1 MRLIKSIGNIAGYFL
16 HLKGFSLN
24 FEIRAKGMKDEI
36 RSFKETE
43 IGPISEEMGE
53 KVEEYVRKNFESISY
68 LLSWNEVWMRSR

>member
-1 MRLIKSIGNIAGYFL
+1 
-16 HLKGFSLN
+16 LN

>member
-1 MRLIKSIGNIAGYFL
+1 
-16 HLKGFSLN
+16 
-24 FEIRAKGMKDEI
+24 MKDEI